1 MFIHTMSERV
11 SQLPTVDWSRRLFDA
26 LIPLPDGTS
35 YNAYLV
41 KGSEKTALIDGAE
54 PKMLE
59 GLMAALE
66 SVPTIDYLVANHAEQ
81 DHSGTLPQL
90 LARYPEAKIV
100 VSPKA
105 KPMLVDLLHLPHDVF
120 VTVADGDTLS
130 LGDRTLEFIHTPW
143 VHWPETMSTYLREEK
158 ILFSCDFFGSH
169 QATSELYVTDDSAI
183 YEPAK
188 RYYAEIM
195 MPFARQIRRNLEKL
209 EHYEVAAIAP
219 SHGPVYD
226 RPAFILDAYREW
238 VLGPPKNL
246 AVIPYVSM
254 HDSTL
259 IMAERLMGALV
270 TGGVQAQLFE
280 LSEVDIG
287 KLAMSLVDAGTIAL
301 GTPTVLGGPHPAAVY
316 AAALTNVLR
325 PKAKF
330 ITVFGSYLWGGKTIE
345 TLSSLLSNLKVE
357 VLDPVYIKG
366 LPRPDDLAAMD
377 LLAATI
383 AEKHRAAGLM

>member
-1 MFIHTMSERV
+1 
-11 SQLPTVDWSRRLFDA
+11 
-26 LIPLPDGTS
+26 
-35 YNAYLV
+35 
-41 KGSEKTALIDGAE
+41 
-54 PKMLE
+54 
-59 GLMAALE
+59 
-66 SVPTIDYLVANHAEQ
+66 
-81 DHSGTLPQL
+81 
-90 LARYPEAKIV
+90 
-100 VSPKA
+100 
-105 KPMLVDLLHLPHDVF
+105 
-120 VTVADGDTLS
+120 
-130 LGDRTLEFIHTPW
+130 
-143 VHWPETMSTYLREEK
+143 
-158 ILFSCDFFGSH
+158 
-169 QATSELYVTDDSAI
+169 
-183 YEPAK
+183 
-188 RYYAEIM
+188 
-195 MPFARQIRRNLEKL
+195 MPFVRQIRKNLEKL
-209 EHYEVAAIAP
+209 EKYEIAIIAP

-238 VLGPPKNL
+238 VHGPPRNL

-270 TGGVQAQLFE
+270 TSGVQAQLFE

-330 ITVFGSYLWGGKTIE
+330 ITVFGSYLWGGKAIE
-345 TLSSLLSNLKVE
+345 TLSGLLSNLKAE